1 MQYRRLGRT
10 GLDVSIL
17 SLGTGGPSRM
27 GQARGA
33 TDAEIVGFVR
43 SALDLGI
50 NFIDTAPEYDH
61 SEKLLGHALNAIPRE
76 SYALASKFRP
86 YKDGKDGVASP
97 AELRASVTASLDRL
111 GVETIDLLQFHG
123 VTAQKYRPVIDT
135 LYATLD
141 ELRAEGTIR
150 FLGITEKPAT
160 DPDHQMLSVALEDDL
175 FDTIMVG
182 YSVVNQTAE
191 TKVIP
196 RARAAN
202 VGVIG
207 MVAVRRVDSWRE
219 HLETMVRRAQLPPEL
234 VGAESTGHDAMERLL
249 GSHGESLVSTGYKFV
264 LGNPDVATV
273 LTGTSQAAH
282 LKENV
287 EAAVGP
293 ALPPAV
299 MERIRSAFGS
309 ETVPLAE

>member
-10 GLDVSIL
+10 GLDVSVL

-43 SALDLGI
+43 SALELGI

-61 SEKLLGHALNAIPRE
+61 SESLLGRALSEAPRE
-76 SYALASKFRP
+76 SYVLASKFRP
-86 YKDGKDGVASP
+86 DKNGHEVASP

-123 VTAQKYRPVIDT
+123 VTTETYRPVVDT
-135 LYATLD
+135 LYATL
-141 ELRAEGTIR
+141 EEMRTEGQIR

-160 DPDHQMLSVALEDDL
+160 DPDHQMLSMALEDDV

-182 YSVVNQTAE
+182 YSLVNQSAE
-191 TKVIP
+191 TGVIP
-196 RARAAN
+196 RARATD

-207 MVAVRRVDSWRE
+207 MVAVRRVDSWRD
-219 HLETMVRRAQLPPEL
+219 HVETMASRGQLPPEL
-234 VGAESTGHDAMERLL
+234 VGAQFPGPDVMERLL
-249 GSHGESLVSTGYKFV
+249 GSYGESLVSTGYKFV
-264 LGNPDVATV
+264 LGNPDVSTV

-282 LKENV
+282 LEENIQ
-287 EAAVGP
+287 AAVGP
-293 ALPPAV
+293 MLPEAV
-299 MERIRSAFGS
+299 MERIRSVLGS